1 MTSPARTLSGLTT
14 VALYVL
20 ASILAGLSH
29 GPVERSTLILGG
41 KAGLIAAALCAHEPG
56 SGDGSGAPILPAG
69 SCDACVLMAAA
80 SLPPAAPAAP
90 LRALRWIVAEPHF
103 EARAPHRPA
112 VARPTSR
119 GPPAFLA

>member
-1 MTSPARTLSGLTT
+1 MTSTARTLFGLTT

-20 ASILAGLSH
+20 ASVLAGLSH
-29 GPVERSTLILGG
+29 APVGRGTLILGG
-41 KAGLIAAALCAHEPG
+41 KAGLIASALCAHGPV
-56 SGDGSGAPILPAG
+56 SGDGSGAPIPSG

-90 LRALRWIVAEPHF
+90 LRARRWIAAEPHF
-103 EARAPHRPA
+103 EAPAPHRPA

-119 GPPAFLA
+119 GPPALLA